1 MESSSTTE
9 ASKAELALQ
18 RAEFFAED
26 ELIEINPMVRSGV
39 ISLIRGDFG
48 PFEPSITTTV
58 SAQSFPWEARSTSEF
73 TNWWKA
79 Y

>member
-1 MESSSTTE
+1 MDSTVARE
-9 ASKAELALQ
+9 ASQIELAFQ

-39 ISLIRGDFG
+39 INLMRGDFG

-58 SAQSFPWEARSTSEF
+58 SLMC
-73 TNWWKA
+73 
-79 Y
+79 